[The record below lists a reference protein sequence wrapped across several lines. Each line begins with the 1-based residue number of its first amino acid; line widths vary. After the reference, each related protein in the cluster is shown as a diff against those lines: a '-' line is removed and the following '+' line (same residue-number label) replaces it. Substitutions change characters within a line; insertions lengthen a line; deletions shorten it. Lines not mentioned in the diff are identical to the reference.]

1 MCIRDRS
8 IYEAVLK
15 NAEPFFAWDVLSW
28 LFIAM
33 IFAIAIVLVDLF
45 LSKETEESA
54 SEVTEEKSKIGKIA
68 YFLIFLKFSKSEKY
82 SHRPKIVQWSIEL
95 FPVLLLVFVFRGF
108 IFEPFRVP
116 SNSMMPT
123 LLTGDFIVVNKFDY
137 GFRLPITNT
146 KLVEFSKPNRGDVI
160 VFRYP
165 NYEKNPGYSGV
176 DFIKRVV
183 ATPGD
188 VISYSEDQLSIN
200 GKVSDMKNIGPY
212 KGVDS
217 GQLMNNYKLVQEFI
231 NSLPHEILL
240 NPNSKSK
247 KIPEITIPD
256 GHYFVMGDNRSHSS
270 DSRFWGFVPEEY
282 IIGRAIGIWMHW
294 DWNYNTM
301 QFSRIGGFN

>member
-1 MCIRDRS
+1 MS

-33 IFAIAIVLVDLF
+33 ILSIVIVLTDLF
-45 LSKETEESA
+45 LSKESNNSA
-54 SEVTEEKSKIGKIA
+54 SEAVEEKSKFGKIA

-82 SHRPKIVQWSIEL
+82 NHRPKLVQWSIEL
-95 FPVLLLVFVFRGF
+95 FPVLLLVFIFRGF

-176 DFIKRVV
+176 DFIKRIV
-183 ATPGD
+183 AIPGD
-188 VISYSEDQLSIN
+188 LISYSDDQLVIN
-200 GKVSDMKNIGPY
+200 DKAIEIKNIGPY
-212 KGVDS
+212 IGVDS
-217 GQLMNNYKLVQEFI
+217 GKSMNNYKLAQEFI
-231 NSLPHEILL
+231 SALPHEILI
-240 NPNSKSK
+240 NPNRRSKG
-247 KIPEITIPD
+247 IPEITIPE

>member
-1 MCIRDRS
+1 MS

-33 IFAIAIVLVDLF
+33 IIAIIIVLADLF
-45 LSKETEESA
+45 IKKESGQS
-54 SEVTEEKSKIGKIA
+54 SEVIEEKSIIGKIA

-82 SHRPKIVQWSIEL
+82 NHRPKIVQWSIEL

-146 KLVEFSKPNRGDVI
+146 KLIEFSKPNRGDVI

-176 DFIKRVV
+176 DFIKRIV

-188 VISYSEDQLSIN
+188 VISYSNDRLSIN
-200 GKVSDMKNIGPY
+200 GEVSEIKNIGPY
-212 KGVDS
+212 FGVNS
-217 GQLMNNYKLVQEFI
+217 GKAMNNYKHVEEFI
-231 NSLPHEILL
+231 DSSSHGMLL
-240 NPNSKSK
+240 NPKGQSQE
-247 KIPEITIPD
+247 IPEITIPD
-256 GHYFVMGDNRSHSS
+256 NHYFVMGDNRSHSS

-282 IIGRAIGIWMHW
+282 IIGRAIGIWMNW

-301 QFSRIGGFN
+301 QFSRIGGLN

>member
-1 MCIRDRS
+1 MS

-15 NAEPFFAWDVLSW
+15 NAEPYFAWDVLSW
-28 LFIAM
+28 LFVAM
-33 IFAIAIVLVDLF
+33 ILAIVIVLIDLSF
-45 LSKETEESA
+45 FKSDKKLA
-54 SEVTEEKSKIGKIA
+54 SDVVEDKSKVSKIA

-82 SHRPKIVQWSIEL
+82 NHRPKLVQWSIEL
-95 FPVLLLVFVFRGF
+95 FPVLLLVLVFRGF

-123 LLTGDFIVVNKFDY
+123 LLTGDFILVNKFDY

-176 DFIKRVV
+176 DFIKRIV
-183 ATPGD
+183 AGPGD
-188 VISYSEDQLSIN
+188 VISYKNDQLSIN
-200 GKVSDMKNIGPY
+200 GKSVNIKKIGPY
-212 KGVDS
+212 TAVDS
-217 GQLMNNYKLVQEFI
+217 GKPMNNYQLVQELLD
-231 NSLPHEILL
+231 SMPHEILL
-240 NPNSKSK
+240 NPNGQSKE
-247 KIPEITIPD
+247 IPEITIPD

-270 DSRFWGFVPEEY
+270 DSRFWGFVPEDY

>member
-1 MCIRDRS
+1 MS

-15 NAEPFFAWDVLSW
+15 NAEPYFAWDVLSW
-28 LFIAM
+28 LFVAM
-33 IFAIAIVLVDLF
+33 ILAIVIVLIDLSF
-45 LSKETEESA
+45 SKSDKKLA
-54 SEVTEEKSKIGKIA
+54 SDVVEDKSKISKIA
-68 YFLIFLKFSKSEKY
+68 YFLVFLKFSKSEKY
-82 SHRPKIVQWSIEL
+82 NHRPKLVQWSIEL
-95 FPVLLLVFVFRGF
+95 FPVLLLVLVFRGF

-123 LLTGDFIVVNKFDY
+123 LLTGDFILVNKFDY

-176 DFIKRVV
+176 DFIKRIV
-183 ATPGD
+183 AGPGD
-188 VISYSEDQLSIN
+188 VISYKNDQLSLN
-200 GKVSDMKNIGPY
+200 GKSMNIKKIGPY
-212 KGVDS
+212 SAVDS
-217 GQLMNNYKLVQEFI
+217 GKPMNNYQLVQELLD
-231 NSLPHEILL
+231 SMPHEILL
-240 NPNSKSK
+240 NPNGQSKE
-247 KIPEITIPD
+247 IPEITIPD

-270 DSRFWGFVPEEY
+270 DSRFWGFVPEDY

>member
-1 MCIRDRS
+1 MS

-33 IFAIAIVLVDLF
+33 ILSIVIVLIDLF
-45 LSKETEESA
+45 LSKESNNSA
-54 SEVTEEKSKIGKIA
+54 SEAVEEKSKFGKIA

-82 SHRPKIVQWSIEL
+82 NHRPKLVQWSIEL
-95 FPVLLLVFVFRGF
+95 FPVLLLVFIFRGF

-176 DFIKRVV
+176 DFIKRIV
-183 ATPGD
+183 AIPGD
-188 VISYSEDQLSIN
+188 IISYSDDQLVIN
-200 GKVSDMKNIGPY
+200 DKALEIKNIGPY
-212 KGVDS
+212 IGVDS
-217 GQLMNNYKLVQEFI
+217 GKSMNNYKLAQEFI
-231 NSLPHEILL
+231 STLPHEILI
-240 NPNSKSK
+240 NPDRRSKG
-247 KIPEITIPD
+247 IPEITIPE

>member
-1 MCIRDRS
+1 MS

-33 IFAIAIVLVDLF
+33 ILAIVVVLVDLF
-45 LSKETEESA
+45 LSKETDKSA
-54 SEVTEEKSKIGKIA
+54 SEVIEEKSKIGKIA

-200 GKVSDMKNIGPY
+200 GNISDMKNIGLY
-212 KGVDS
+212 RGVDS

-240 NPNSKSK
+240 NPNSQSK

>member
-1 MCIRDRS
+1 MS

-15 NAEPFFAWDVLSW
+15 NAEPYFAWDVLSW
-28 LFIAM
+28 LFVAM
-33 IFAIAIVLVDLF
+33 ILAIVIVLIDLSF
-45 LSKETEESA
+45 SKSDKKLA
-54 SEVTEEKSKIGKIA
+54 SDVVEDKSKISKIA
-68 YFLIFLKFSKSEKY
+68 YFLVFLKFSKSEKY
-82 SHRPKIVQWSIEL
+82 NHRPKLVQWSIEL
-95 FPVLLLVFVFRGF
+95 FPVLLLVLVFRGF

-123 LLTGDFIVVNKFDY
+123 LLTGDFILVNKFDY

-176 DFIKRVV
+176 DFIKRIV
-183 ATPGD
+183 AGPGD
-188 VISYSEDQLSIN
+188 VISYKNDQLSLN
-200 GKVSDMKNIGPY
+200 GKSMNIKKIGPY
-212 KGVDS
+212 SAVDS
-217 GQLMNNYKLVQEFI
+217 GKPMNNYQLVQELLD
-231 NSLPHEILL
+231 SMPHEMLL
-240 NPNSKSK
+240 NPNEQSKE
-247 KIPEITIPD
+247 IPEITIPD

-270 DSRFWGFVPEEY
+270 DSRFWGFVPEDY

>member
-1 MCIRDRS
+1 MS

-33 IFAIAIVLVDLF
+33 ILAIVIVLTDLF
-45 LSKETEESA
+45 LSKESNHSA
-54 SEVTEEKSKIGKIA
+54 SEAVEEKSKFGKIA

-82 SHRPKIVQWSIEL
+82 NHRPKLVQWSIEL
-95 FPVLLLVFVFRGF
+95 FPVLLLVFIFRGF

-176 DFIKRVV
+176 DFIKRIV
-183 ATPGD
+183 AIPGD
-188 VISYSEDQLSIN
+188 NISYSDDQLVI
-200 GKVSDMKNIGPY
+200 K
-212 KGVDS
+212 
-217 GQLMNNYKLVQEFI
+217 
-231 NSLPHEILL
+231 
-240 NPNSKSK
+240 
-247 KIPEITIPD
+247 
-256 GHYFVMGDNRSHSS
+256 
-270 DSRFWGFVPEEY
+270 
-282 IIGRAIGIWMHW
+282 IGRAHV
-294 DWNYNTM
+294 
-301 QFSRIGGFN
+301 

>member
-1 MCIRDRS
+1 MS

-33 IFAIAIVLVDLF
+33 ILAIAIVLTDLF
-45 LSKETEESA
+45 LSKESNSSA
-54 SEVTEEKSKIGKIA
+54 SEEVEEKSKFGKIA

-82 SHRPKIVQWSIEL
+82 NHRPKLVQWSIEL
-95 FPVLLLVFVFRGF
+95 FPVLLLVFIFRGF

-176 DFIKRVV
+176 DFIKRIV
-183 ATPGD
+183 AIPGD
-188 VISYSEDQLSIN
+188 LISYSDDQLVIN
-200 GKVSDMKNIGPY
+200 DKAIEIKNIGPY
-212 KGVDS
+212 IGVDS
-217 GQLMNNYKLVQEFI
+217 GKSMNNYKLAQEFI
-231 NSLPHEILL
+231 SALPHEILI
-240 NPNSKSK
+240 NPNRRSKG
-247 KIPEITIPD
+247 IPEITIPE

>member
-1 MCIRDRS
+1 MS

-28 LFIAM
+28 LFVAM
-33 IFAIAIVLVDLF
+33 ILAIVIVLIDLA
-45 LSKETEESA
+45 LSKGDQEPA
-54 SEVTEEKSKIGKIA
+54 SDAIVEKSKFSKIA

-82 SHRPKIVQWSIEL
+82 SHRPKLVQWSIEL
-95 FPVLLLVFVFRGF
+95 FPVLLLVLVFRGF

-123 LLTGDFIVVNKFDY
+123 LLTGDFILVNKFDY
-137 GFRLPITNT
+137 GFRLPISNS

-176 DFIKRVV
+176 DFIKRIV
-183 ATPGD
+183 AGPGD
-188 VISYSEDQLSIN
+188 VISYKNDQLTIN
-200 GKVSDMKNIGPY
+200 DNSMDIKIIGPY
-212 KGVDS
+212 IGVDS
-217 GQLMNNYKLVQEFI
+217 GKPMNNYKLVQEFI
-231 NSLPHEILL
+231 DSMPHEILL
-240 NPNSKSK
+240 NPKGYSKEL
-247 KIPEITIPD
+247 PEITIPE
-256 GHYFVMGDNRSHSS
+256 GHYFVMGDNRAHSS
-270 DSRFWGFVPEEY
+270 DSRFWGFVPEDY

-294 DWNYNTM
+294 DWNFNTM

>member
-1 MCIRDRS
+1 MS

-33 IFAIAIVLVDLF
+33 ILAIAIVLTDLF
-45 LSKETEESA
+45 LSKESNSSA
-54 SEVTEEKSKIGKIA
+54 SEVVEEKSKFGKIA

-82 SHRPKIVQWSIEL
+82 NHRPKLVQWSIEL
-95 FPVLLLVFVFRGF
+95 FPVLLLVFIFRGF

-176 DFIKRVV
+176 DFIKRIV
-183 ATPGD
+183 AIPGD
-188 VISYSEDQLSIN
+188 LISYSDDQLVIN
-200 GKVSDMKNIGPY
+200 DKAIEIKNIGPY
-212 KGVDS
+212 IGVDS
-217 GQLMNNYKLVQEFI
+217 GKSMNNYKLAQEFI
-231 NSLPHEILL
+231 SALPHEILI
-240 NPNSKSK
+240 NPNRRSKG
-247 KIPEITIPD
+247 IPEITIPE

-282 IIGRAIGIWMHW
+282 IIGKAIGIWMHW

>member
-1 MCIRDRS
+1 MS

-33 IFAIAIVLVDLF
+33 ILAIAIVLIDLF
-45 LSKETEESA
+45 LSKESNNSA
-54 SEVTEEKSKIGKIA
+54 SEGVEEKSKFGKIA

-82 SHRPKIVQWSIEL
+82 NHRPKLVQWSIEL
-95 FPVLLLVFVFRGF
+95 FPVLLLVFIFRGF

-176 DFIKRVV
+176 DFIKRIV
-183 ATPGD
+183 AIPGD
-188 VISYSEDQLSIN
+188 LISYSDDQLVIN
-200 GKVSDMKNIGPY
+200 DKAIEIKNIGPY
-212 KGVDS
+212 IGVDS
-217 GQLMNNYKLVQEFI
+217 GKSMNNYKLAQEFI
-231 NSLPHEILL
+231 SALPHEILI
-240 NPNSKSK
+240 NPNRRSKG
-247 KIPEITIPD
+247 IPEITIPE

>member
-1 MCIRDRS
+1 MS

-54 SEVTEEKSKIGKIA
+54 SEATQEKSKIGKIA

-200 GKVSDMKNIGPY
+200 GKVSDIKNIGPY

-231 NSLPHEILL
+231 NSVPHEILL
-240 NPNSKSK
+240 NPNTQSK

>member
-1 MCIRDRS
+1 MS

-15 NAEPFFAWDVLSW
+15 NAEPYFAWDVLSW
-28 LFIAM
+28 LFVAM
-33 IFAIAIVLVDLF
+33 ILAIVIVLIDLSF
-45 LSKETEESA
+45 SKSNEKLA
-54 SEVTEEKSKIGKIA
+54 SDVVEDKSKISKIA

-82 SHRPKIVQWSIEL
+82 NHRPKLVQWSIEL
-95 FPVLLLVFVFRGF
+95 FPVLLLVLVFRGF

-123 LLTGDFIVVNKFDY
+123 LLTGDFILVNKFDY

-176 DFIKRVV
+176 DFIKRIV
-183 ATPGD
+183 AGPGD
-188 VISYSEDQLSIN
+188 VISYKNDQLSLN
-200 GKVSDMKNIGPY
+200 GKSMNIKKIGPY
-212 KGVDS
+212 SAVDS
-217 GQLMNNYKLVQEFI
+217 GKPMNNYQLVQELLD
-231 NSLPHEILL
+231 SMPHEMLL
-240 NPNSKSK
+240 NPNEQSKE
-247 KIPEITIPD
+247 IPEITIPD

-270 DSRFWGFVPEEY
+270 DSRFWGFVPEDY

>member
-1 MCIRDRS
+1 MS

-15 NAEPFFAWDVLSW
+15 NAEPYFAWDVLSW
-28 LFIAM
+28 LFVAM
-33 IFAIAIVLVDLF
+33 ILAIVIVLIDLSF
-45 LSKETEESA
+45 SKSDKKLA
-54 SEVTEEKSKIGKIA
+54 SDVVEDKSKVSKIA

-82 SHRPKIVQWSIEL
+82 NHRPKLVQWSIEL
-95 FPVLLLVFVFRGF
+95 FPVLLLVLVFRGF

-123 LLTGDFIVVNKFDY
+123 LLTGDFILVNKFDY

-176 DFIKRVV
+176 DFIKRIV
-183 ATPGD
+183 AGPGD
-188 VISYSEDQLSIN
+188 VISYKNDQLSLN
-200 GKVSDMKNIGPY
+200 GKSMNIKKIGPY
-212 KGVDS
+212 SAVDS
-217 GQLMNNYKLVQEFI
+217 GKPMNNYQLVQELLD
-231 NSLPHEILL
+231 SMPHEMLL
-240 NPNSKSK
+240 NPNGQSKE
-247 KIPEITIPD
+247 IPEITIPD

-270 DSRFWGFVPEEY
+270 DSRFWGFVPEDY

>member
-1 MCIRDRS
+1 MS

-33 IFAIAIVLVDLF
+33 ILAIAIVLIDLF
-45 LSKETEESA
+45 LSKESNNSA
-54 SEVTEEKSKIGKIA
+54 SETVEEKSKFGKIA

-82 SHRPKIVQWSIEL
+82 NHRPKLVQWSIEL
-95 FPVLLLVFVFRGF
+95 FPVLLLVFIFRGF

-176 DFIKRVV
+176 DFIKRIV
-183 ATPGD
+183 AIPGD
-188 VISYSEDQLSIN
+188 VISYSDDQLVIN
-200 GKVSDMKNIGPY
+200 DKAIEIKNIGPY
-212 KGVDS
+212 IGVDS
-217 GQLMNNYKLVQEFI
+217 GKSMNNYKLAQEFI
-231 NSLPHEILL
+231 SALPHEILI
-240 NPNSKSK
+240 NPNRRSKG
-247 KIPEITIPD
+247 IPEITIPE

>member
-1 MCIRDRS
+1 MS

-15 NAEPFFAWDVLSW
+15 NAEPYFAWDVLSW
-28 LFIAM
+28 LFVAM
-33 IFAIAIVLVDLF
+33 ILAIVIVLIDLSF
-45 LSKETEESA
+45 SKSDKKLA
-54 SEVTEEKSKIGKIA
+54 SDVVEDKSKISKIA
-68 YFLIFLKFSKSEKY
+68 YFLVFLKFSKSEKY
-82 SHRPKIVQWSIEL
+82 NHRPKLVQWSIEL
-95 FPVLLLVFVFRGF
+95 FPVLLLVLVFRGF

-123 LLTGDFIVVNKFDY
+123 LLTGDFILVNKFDY

-176 DFIKRVV
+176 DFIKRIV
-183 ATPGD
+183 AGPGD
-188 VISYSEDQLSIN
+188 VISYKNDQLSIN
-200 GKVSDMKNIGPY
+200 GKSVNIKKIGPY
-212 KGVDS
+212 SAVDS
-217 GQLMNNYKLVQEFI
+217 GKPMNNYQLVQELLD
-231 NSLPHEILL
+231 SMPHEMLL
-240 NPNSKSK
+240 NPNGQSKE
-247 KIPEITIPD
+247 IPEITIPD

-270 DSRFWGFVPEEY
+270 DSRFWGFVPEDY